1 MTYKLAFNES
11 ALKEWKKLGHT
22 IQEQFKKKLRER
34 LENPRVPASQL
45 HGRKDQYKI
54 KLRGAGYRLVYS
66 VEDEIITVTVIGVGS
81 HTDGTPEP
89 DFQKQVRLAFE
100 NLKATLTAAGCTFD
114 DIVDV
119 TTFHTDPEQ
128 QLNDV
133 MAVKQEIFAHPPYP
147 NWTAVGVT
155 WLAGFDFEI
164 KVITRIP

>member
-66 VEDEIITVTVIGVGS
+66 VEDEIITVTVIGVGKR
-81 HTDGTPEP
+81 EN
-89 DFQKQVRLAFE
+89 E

-164 KVITRIP
+164 KVIARIP

>member
-66 VEDEIITVTVIGVGS
+66 VEDEIITVTVINALFPVKRY
-81 HTDGTPEP
+81 D
-89 DFQKQVRLAFE
+89 KQAQFFYV
-100 NLKATLTAAGCTFD
+100 TA
-114 DIVDV
+114 
-119 TTFHTDPEQ
+119 P
-128 QLNDV
+128 
-133 MAVKQEIFAHPPYP
+133 
-147 NWTAVGVT
+147 
-155 WLAGFDFEI
+155 
-164 KVITRIP
+164 

>member
-66 VEDEIITVTVIGVGS
+66 VEDEMYRFYFI
-81 HTDGTPEP
+81 
-89 DFQKQVRLAFE
+89 
-100 NLKATLTAAGCTFD
+100 
-114 DIVDV
+114 
-119 TTFHTDPEQ
+119 
-128 QLNDV
+128 
-133 MAVKQEIFAHPPYP
+133 HPCPSSCMINMQSP
-147 NWTAVGVT
+147 N
-155 WLAGFDFEI
+155 I
-164 KVITRIP
+164 SN